1 MLLPLE
7 QRESRVVQ
15 PYLCVYAESL
25 TDVEACRLSKE
36 EGNWDEQSRRSG
48 LLTTT
53 YLETYPRALRALIGK
68 CIIHNGI
75 WMAEGCSGSVPIV
88 FPVQE
93 AAPLSTM
100 QQAEARLL
108 CPWILLG
115 IFSLWTLR

>member
-1 MLLPLE
+1 MREVSLMLKLADFPE
-7 QRESRVVQ
+7 KREIGMSSREGQ
-15 PYLCVYAESL
+15 VY
-25 TDVEACRLSKE
+25 
-36 EGNWDEQSRRSG
+36 SRPP
-48 LLTTT
+48 TF
-53 YLETYPRALRALIGK
+53 ETYPRALRALIGK

-75 WMAEGCSGSVPIV
+75 WMAEGYSGSVPIV